1 MIGLWLPK
9 GNLINVGDVYE
20 DCAYAVAVCTE
31 VTSYRWTSGWR
42 RWTPFTSDQD
52 VIGVTE
58 EGKGSSCSARHC
70 RPVVITRAK
79 HASVRWHHGTPL
91 IGQRGD
97 DSQRGDDLEEAV
109 RRHGRDDS
117 QGSCG
122 PVPGRDGS
130 QSISGWLAGEAEERA
145 DAEERGEVDPMPG
158 QWPDPVGCAHCGWPR
173 QGFARLAT
181 GEAVCHTSDQLPD
194 CYRRVTVYNE
204 PLGAL
209 ANLVADRDQL
219 PVQVEQIQARS

>member
-145 DAEERGEVDPMPG
+145 DAEERGEVDQSEEHTSELQSLTNLVCRLLLEKKKRP
-158 QWPDPVGCAHCGWPR
+158 AE
-173 QGFARLAT
+173 FSARLQDLWT
-181 GEAVCHTSDQLPD
+181 YELRHT
-194 CYRRVTVYNE
+194 
-204 PLGAL
+204 AMF
-209 ANLVADRDQL
+209 RDL
-219 PVQVEQIQARS
+219 NR